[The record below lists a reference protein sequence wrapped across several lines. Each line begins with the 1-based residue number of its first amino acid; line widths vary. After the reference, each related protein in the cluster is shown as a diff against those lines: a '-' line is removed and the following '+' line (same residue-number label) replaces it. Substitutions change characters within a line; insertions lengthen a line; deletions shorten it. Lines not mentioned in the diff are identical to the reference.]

1 MDEATREIKS
11 IKYQNYMIYG
21 TEEYL
26 ELGKCILKNQY
37 EILEVYKDDSR
48 SYVAKIRLN
57 GKIYVLKSPRSEIR
71 LIQRKWKTFWNKG
84 EALTTLYNIF
94 SLKQQ
99 KFHNI
104 GEVYL
109 AIVRKHFLIQES
121 FLLMEYIEG
130 EVFNHPER
138 LDDFMEIVNKLH
150 SLGRYHGDL
159 NTSNVVLTTQGLYL
173 IDTQAKKDLFGNF
186 KRAYDI
192 LILLED
198 KVVTRIQYPIL
209 KKYSGS
215 SLGFFWLLAKI
226 LRKIKYSSFVYQFRK
241 RKRKQRKKKWKE
253 KS

>member
-11 IKYQNYMIYG
+11 IKYQNYLIYG

-37 EILEVYKDDSR
+37 EILKVYKDDNR

-71 LIQRKWKTFWNKG
+71 LIQRKWKTLWSKG
-84 EALTTLYNIF
+84 EALTTLYNVF

-99 KFHNI
+99 KFDNI
-104 GEVYL
+104 AEVYL

-159 NTSNVVLTTQGLYL
+159 NTSNVVLTKQGLYL

-192 LILLED
+192 LTLLED
-198 KVVTRIQYPIL
+198 KAVIRIRYPIL
-209 KKYSGS
+209 TQYKGGS
-215 SLGFFWLLAKI
+215 FGFFGFLAKI

-241 RKRKQRKKKWKE
+241 RKRKQRKNKWKE

>member
-1 MDEATREIKS
+1 MDEATRKIKS
-11 IKYQNYMIYG
+11 IKYQNYLIYG

-37 EILEVYKDDSR
+37 EILEVYKDDNR

-57 GKIYVLKSPRSEIR
+57 EKIYVLKSPRSEIR

-159 NTSNVVLTTQGLYL
+159 NTSNVVLTKQGLYL

-192 LILLED
+192 LTVMED
-198 KVVTRIQYPIL
+198 DVIMRVHYSVL
-209 KKYSGS
+209 KRYQGNLSG
-215 SLGFFWLLAKI
+215 FYWVLAKI

-241 RKRKQRKKKWKE
+241 KKRKKREKKWKE

>member
-1 MDEATREIKS
+1 MDEATREIKN

-26 ELGKCILKNQY
+26 ELGKGILKNRY
-37 EILEVYKDDSR
+37 EILEIYKNDNR
-48 SYVAKIRLN
+48 NYVAKIELK
-57 GKIYVLKSPRSEIR
+57 GKIYILKSLRSETR
-71 LIQRKWKTFWNKG
+71 LLQRKWRTFWGKG

-94 SLKQQ
+94 SLKQK
-99 KFHNI
+99 KFDNI
-104 GEVYL
+104 AEVYL
-109 AIVRKHFLIQES
+109 AIIRKHFLIQES

-130 EVFNHPER
+130 EVFNHPEK

-159 NTSNVVLTTQGLYL
+159 NTSNVVLTKQGLYL
-173 IDTQAKKDLFGNF
+173 IDTQAKKDIFGNF

-215 SLGFFWLLAKI
+215 SLGFFWLLAKT
-226 LRKIKYSSFVYQFRK
+226 LRTIKYSRFVYQFHK
-241 RKRKQRKKKWKE
+241 RKRKKREKKWKE

>member
-1 MDEATREIKS
+1 MDEATRKIKS
-11 IKYQNYMIYG
+11 IKYQSYTIYG

-37 EILEVYKDDSR
+37 EILEVYKDDNR

-84 EALTTLYNIF
+84 EALTTLYNVF
-94 SLKQQ
+94 SLKQK
-99 KFHNI
+99 KFNNI
-104 GEVYL
+104 AAVYL

-138 LDDFMEIVNKLH
+138 LDDFMKIVNKLH

-159 NTSNVVLTTQGLYL
+159 NTSNVVLTKKGLYL
-173 IDTQAKKDLFGNF
+173 IDTQAKKDIFGHF

-192 LILLED
+192 LILSED

-209 KKYSGS
+209 KKYLGS
-215 SLGFFWLLAKI
+215 SFVFFWLLAKT
-226 LRKIKYSSFVYQFRK
+226 LRKIKYSDFVYQLRK
-241 RKRKQRKKKWKE
+241 RKRRQRKKKWKE